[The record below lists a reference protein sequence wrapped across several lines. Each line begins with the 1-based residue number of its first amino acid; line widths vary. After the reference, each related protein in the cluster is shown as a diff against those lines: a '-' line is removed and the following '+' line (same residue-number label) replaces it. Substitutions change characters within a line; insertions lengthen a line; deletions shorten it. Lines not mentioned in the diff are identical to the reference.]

1 MVFPNDKMVPTAIFK
16 ESLEKIET
24 EIQEIVLNKVNPS
37 SQLALRL
44 NRGNELVQ
52 DYDLEAVGTR
62 MVFPTERFGKIWTGF
77 DINRLEQI
85 GAPCNDSMRIINNA
99 SRLNQ

>member
-16 ESLEKIET
+16 ESLEKIER

-99 SRLNQ
+99 SRLHQ